1 MGIKRGRELLHRLAI
16 GVISGWRR
24 KTMTWPGSGAH
35 TSARER
41 GKECT
46 NSGFRV
52 LGHGLNFG
60 RARMV
65 PQGLFP
71 IFFCFLLFLFLFFQF
86 LYNFCIL
93 NSNDFKPNAKVF

>member
-1 MGIKRGRELLHRLAI
+1 LPESTGIKRGRELLHRLVI

-24 KTMTWPGSGAH
+24 KTMTWPSSRAH

-41 GKECT
+41 GIECT
-46 NSGFRV
+46 SSGFGV
-52 LGHGLNFG
+52 LGRGLKFG

-71 IFFCFLLFLFLFFQF
+71 IFFCFLPFLFSIF
-86 LYNFCIL
+86 LISFMDFANLLQIA
-93 NSNDFKPNAKVF
+93 SN